1 MRGVFEQVPHRTR
14 PAVLERRVP
23 GQRALETWASEQGT
37 PSEAPE
43 VSTVE
48 GENREAGREHVPGE
62 VVAGGQQLRMYLQE
76 EEALEER
83 RRQLENQVPAG
94 VGRAGCG
101 KKETLSHRRQR
112 GGK

>member
-1 MRGVFEQVPHRTR
+1 MPHQTR

-23 GQRALETWASEQGT
+23 GQRALETWAPEQGT
-37 PSEAPE
+37 PPEAPE

-48 GENREAGREHVPGE
+48 GENREAGREHAPGE

-76 EEALEER
+76 EETLGER

>member
-1 MRGVFEQVPHRTR
+1 MPHQTR

-23 GQRALETWASEQGT
+23 GQRALETWAPEQGT
-37 PSEAPE
+37 PPEAPE
-43 VSTVE
+43 VSTVD
-48 GENREAGREHVPGE
+48 GENREAGREHAPGE
-62 VVAGGQQLRMYLQE
+62 VVAGGQQLWMYLQE
-76 EEALEER
+76 EETLGER

>member
-1 MRGVFEQVPHRTR
+1 MRGASEQVPHRTW
-14 PAVLERRVP
+14 PAVLERRVL
-23 GQRALETWASEQGT
+23 GQRALETWAPEQGT
-37 PSEAPE
+37 PPEAPE

-48 GENREAGREHVPGE
+48 GENREAGREHAPGE

-76 EEALEER
+76 EETLGER
-83 RRQLENQVPAG
+83 RCQLENQVPAG
-94 VGRAGCG
+94 VGRASCG

>member
-1 MRGVFEQVPHRTR
+1 VPHQTR

-23 GQRALETWASEQGT
+23 GQRALETWAPEQGT
-37 PSEAPE
+37 PPEAPE

-48 GENREAGREHVPGE
+48 GENREAGREHAPGE

-76 EEALEER
+76 EETLGER
-83 RRQLENQVPAG
+83 RRQLENQVLAG
-94 VGRAGCG
+94 VGRASCG

-112 GGK
+112 GRK